1 MNASLVARFNQELN
15 ICIHERDRHG
25 DIATIGEYEL
35 RMITEL
41 LDETEN
47 IILGVSTLKKAK
59 FYPSTT
65 VQSRRMISQFIDE
78 FIHFECGRNCL
89 NKTSASNRA
98 PRHADPVLRHA
109 EDVIPEPCF
118 KITLH
123 LGKIKVRSSSC
134 FHEFMGVVEEVKSKV
149 KDAATD
155 RFRVDEEMFLVQM
168 PPTGTMKLE

>member
-1 MNASLVARFNQELN
+1 MARFNQELH

-47 IILGVSTLKKAK
+47 VILGVSYVEKGQI
-59 FYPSTT
+59 YPSTT

-78 FIHFECGRNCL
+78 FIHFECGRDRL
-89 NKTSASNRA
+89 NETSASNRT
-98 PRHADPVLRHA
+98 PRHADPILRHA

-118 KITLH
+118 EITFH
-123 LGKIKVRSSSC
+123 LGKIKVWSSSC
-134 FHEFMGVVEEVKSKV
+134 FHEFMGVVEKV
-149 KDAATD
+149 ESEIKDAATD

-168 PPTGTMKLE
+168 PPSGTMIS

>member
-1 MNASLVARFNQELN
+1 VNASLVARFDQELN

-47 IILGVSTLKKAK
+47 VVLEVSTLKTKK
-59 FYPSTT
+59 LNPSTT

-89 NKTSASNRA
+89 NKTGASNRT
-98 PRHADPVLRHA
+98 PRHANPVLCHA
-109 EDVIPEPCF
+109 KDVIPEPCF
-118 KITLH
+118 KMTLH
-123 LGKIKVRSSSC
+123 LGKIKVWSSSG
-134 FHEFMGVVEEVKSKV
+134 FHEFVCVVEEVKTKV
-149 KDAATD
+149 KYTAAD
-155 RFRVDEEMFLVQM
+155 RFRVDEEVFLVQV
-168 PPTGTMKLE
+168 PSTGTIN